1 MQCGINPGQNLQ
13 QLYDYQFFPP
23 SVVKRKKVVYLG
35 FELVFST
42 IILNS
47 QDRETAAKLLNSCE
61 KTQLYRELASAA
73 ESGWD
78 FSTRWMRFGCA
89 LFNFSFILW
98 SKYCDWID
106 YCFRN
111 ASDLTTL
118 STTFVLPVDLNAFI
132 LKVRLKTSFWMLVIQ
147 LIALFSLAKTNEYHL
162 FWVRWNSI

>member
-1 MQCGINPGQNLQ
+1 MWNKPRPESSTIVWLSIFSSISC
-13 QLYDYQFFPP
+13 
-23 SVVKRKKVVYLG
+23 KKKKSG
-35 FELVFST
+35 VFRFWIS

-47 QDRETAAKLLNSCE
+47 QDRETAAKLSNSCE

-89 LFNFSFILW
+89 LFNFSFIFW

-132 LKVRLKTSFWMLVIQ
+132 LKVRLKTSFWMLQIQ

-162 FWVRWNSI
+162 LWVRWNSI